1 MERTISEVLADF
13 TAGLEYAQIPVHI
26 RERAKMRVLDF
37 LGVAL
42 AGLQIPSSRIMIE
55 VVKELGGTKESTI
68 VGERMKVS
76 CTNAVL
82 ANGTMAH
89 ASDYDDD
96 HRSATM
102 HPGAVVV
109 PAALA
114 LAEREGCEG
123 SRLIEAI
130 VAGYEV
136 ICRVGEAFLGT
147 QYHEGFHPTGV
158 CGVFG
163 AAAAAAKI
171 LKLSPKEIVWALGIA
186 GTQAS
191 GLEEWKSDGTWIKRM
206 HPGKAAQSGILAAL
220 LAKKGYTGPATIF
233 EGKYGFLNAFSFER
247 TYDPRK
253 ITERLGDVFIG
264 HDTAFK
270 PYPCCRFLHQ
280 VIDGVLDMVK
290 KDNLKPEDIREIR
303 VKTFKVGI
311 DTLMKPEE
319 RRYRPKT
326 IVDAQFSIPFVVGAA
341 LVRKRISLSE
351 FTEESIRDSQILEIA
366 SKVKGEE
373 DPEYTKGYPKKFPT
387 SIEIELK
394 NRSVLECY
402 VDIPSGDPE
411 KKEYLNNPS
420 KFNEEIVNKFLQ
432 LISGIPSFSRRGG
445 KILTLVQGLDQT
457 REISKLMRLLTPPK
471 IHFH

>member
-1 MERTISEVLADF
+1 MEQTISEVLADF
-13 TAGLEYAQIPVHI
+13 TAGLEYARIPDDI
-26 RERAKMRVLDF
+26 RERARMRVLDF

-42 AGLQIPSSRIMIE
+42 AGSQVPSSRIMID
-55 VVKELGGTKESTI
+55 VVKEMGGTRESTI
-68 VGERMKVS
+68 VGEKVKVS
-76 CTNAVL
+76 CGNAAL

-102 HPGAVVV
+102 HPGSAVV

-123 SRLIEAI
+123 TRLTEAV

-147 QYHEGFHPTGV
+147 QYHEGFHPTGT

-163 AAAAAAKI
+163 GAAAAAKI
-171 LKLSPKEIVWALGIA
+171 LKLSPQEVVWAFGIA

-191 GLEEWKSDGTWIKRM
+191 GLEEWKADGTWIKRM

-220 LAKKGYTGPATIF
+220 LAKKGYTGPRTIF
-233 EGKYGFLNAFSFER
+233 EGQYGFLNAFSFER
-247 TYDPRK
+247 AYNPKK
-253 ITERLGDVFIG
+253 ITEGLGEVFIS
-264 HDTAFK
+264 HQTAFK

-280 VIDGVLDMVK
+280 IIDGVLDITNK
-290 KDNLKPEDIREIR
+290 NSLTPEDIQEVRI
-303 VKTFKVGI
+303 KTFKVGI

-341 LVRKRISLSE
+341 VVRKRISLSE
-351 FTEESIRDSQILEIA
+351 FTEDSIRDSKILGVA
-366 SKVKGEE
+366 SRVKGEE
-373 DPEYTKGYPKKFPT
+373 DREFTRRYPEKFPT
-387 SIEIELK
+387 SIEVELK
-394 NRSVLECY
+394 NGPILTCF

-411 KKEYLNNPS
+411 KKEYLENPS
-420 KFNEEIVNKFLQ
+420 RFNEEIVTKFLN
-432 LISGIPSFSRRGG
+432 LISGIPSFSDRGK
-445 KILTLVQGLDQT
+445 KIVAQVQRLDEARDT
-457 REISKLMRLLTPPK
+457 SKLMRLLRPNK
-471 IHFH
+471 N

>member
-13 TAGLEYAQIPVHI
+13 TAGLEYPQIPLHI

-42 AGLQIPSSRIMIE
+42 AGSQIPSSRIMIE
-55 VVKELGGTKESTI
+55 VVKELGGTKESSI

-76 CTNAVL
+76 CTNAAL

-102 HPGAVVV
+102 HPGSAVV

-123 SRLIEAI
+123 PRLIEAV

-147 QYHEGFHPTGV
+147 QYHEGFHPTGA

-171 LKLSPKEIVWALGIA
+171 LKLPPKEIIWAFGIA

-247 TYDPRK
+247 TYDARK
-253 ITERLGDVFIG
+253 ITEGLGEVFIG
-264 HDTAFK
+264 HETAFK

-290 KDNLKPEDIREIR
+290 QNRLMPGDIKEVRIR
-303 VKTFKVGI
+303 TFKVGI

-341 LVRKRISLSE
+341 VVRRRISLSE
-351 FTEESIRDSQILEIA
+351 FTEESIRDPEILEIA
-366 SKVKGEE
+366 SRVKGEE
-373 DPEYTKGYPKKFPT
+373 DPEYTKGYPAKFPT
-387 SIEIELK
+387 SIEVELESGASLK
-394 NRSVLECY
+394 CY

-411 KKEYLNNPS
+411 KREYVENPLR
-420 KFNEEIVNKFLQ
+420 FNEEIVKKFLL
-432 LISGIPSFSRRGG
+432 LISGIPSFSRRGRM
-445 KILTLVQGLDQT
+445 IVRSIQGLD
-457 REISKLMRLLTPPK
+457 EAGDVSKLMRLLSPAA
-471 IHFH
+471 

>member
-1 MERTISEVLADF
+1 MDRTLSEVLADF
-13 TAGLEYAQIPVHI
+13 TVGLDYPQIPFHVK
-26 RERAKMRVLDF
+26 ERAKMRVLDF

-42 AGLQIPSSRIMIE
+42 AGSQIPSSRIMVE

-76 CTNAVL
+76 CANAAL

-123 SRLIEAI
+123 SCLIEAI

-147 QYHEGFHPTGV
+147 QYHEGFHPTGA

-163 AAAAAAKI
+163 AAVAAAKI

-191 GLEEWKSDGTWIKRM
+191 GLEEWKSDGSWTKRM
-206 HPGKAAQSGILAAL
+206 HPGKAAQGGILAAL
-220 LAKKGYTGPATIF
+220 LARKGYTGPATIF
-233 EGKYGFLNAFSFER
+233 EGRYGFLNAFSFER
-247 TYDPRK
+247 TFDPNK
-253 ITERLGDVFIG
+253 ITEGLGNVFIG
-264 HDTAFK
+264 HHTAFK

-290 KDNLKPEDIREIR
+290 QNNLMPGDIKEVR
-303 VKTFKVGI
+303 VRTFKVGI

-341 LVRKRISLSE
+341 VIRKRVSLSE
-351 FTEESIRDSQILEIA
+351 FTEESIRDPQILEMA
-366 SKVKGEE
+366 SEVKGEE
-373 DPEYTKGYPKKFPT
+373 DPEYTRGYPERFPT
-387 SIEIELK
+387 SIEMELR
-394 NRSVLECY
+394 NGPVLKGY

-411 KKEYLNNPS
+411 KKEYIENPS
-420 KFNEEIVNKFLQ
+420 RFNEEIVEKFLL
-432 LISGIPSFSRRGG
+432 LISGIPSFYHRGR
-445 KILTLVQGLDQT
+445 KIVTSVQGLGQVKN
-457 REISKLMRLLTPPK
+457 ISKLMRLLAPPK
-471 IHFH
+471 G

>member
-1 MERTISEVLADF
+1 VDRTISQVLADF
-13 TAGLEYAQIPVHI
+13 IVGLEYSRIPAPI

-42 AGLQIPSSRIMIE
+42 AGSRIPSSRIMIE
-55 VVKELGGTKESTI
+55 VVKELGGTRESTI
-68 VGERMKVS
+68 VGEKMKVS
-76 CTNAVL
+76 CTQAAL

-102 HPGAVVV
+102 HPGAAVV

-114 LAEREGCEG
+114 MAERERCKG

-147 QYHEGFHPTGV
+147 QYHEGFHPTGA

-171 LKLSPKEIVWALGIA
+171 LNLSSEEIVWAFGIA

-191 GLEEWKSDGTWIKRM
+191 GLEEWKADGTWTKRM
-206 HPGKAAQSGILAAL
+206 HPGRASQSGILAAL

-247 TYDPRK
+247 TYDPKK

-280 VIDGVLDMVK
+280 VIDGVLDMVRK
-290 KDNLKPEDIREIR
+290 GSLTPEDIKEVRIR
-303 VKTFKVGI
+303 TFKVGI

-341 LVRKRISLSE
+341 VVRKRISLAE
-351 FTEESIRDSQILEIA
+351 FTEESIRNPRILEIA

-373 DPEYTKGYPKKFPT
+373 DPEFTRGYPGRFPT
-387 SIEIELK
+387 SIEIELSHGSTLK
-394 NRSVLECY
+394 GF
-402 VDIPSGDPE
+402 VDIPSGDPG
-411 KKEYLNNPS
+411 KKEYFENPAR
-420 KFNEEIVNKFLQ
+420 FDQEIREKFLQ
-432 LISGIPSFSRRGG
+432 LISAVPPFSRRGR
-445 KILTLVQGLDQT
+445 KIVSKVKGLDGPGD
-457 REISKLMRLLTPPK
+457 ISKLMRLFTP
-471 IHFH
+471 IQTR

>member
-13 TAGLEYAQIPVHI
+13 TAGLEYPQIPLHI

-42 AGLQIPSSRIMIE
+42 AGSQIPSSRIMIE
-55 VVKELGGTKESTI
+55 VVKELGGTKESSI

-76 CTNAVL
+76 CTNAAL

-102 HPGAVVV
+102 HPGSAVV

-123 SRLIEAI
+123 PRLIEAV

-147 QYHEGFHPTGV
+147 QYHEGFHPTGA

-171 LKLSPKEIVWALGIA
+171 LKLPPKEIVWAFGIA

-247 TYDPRK
+247 TYDARK
-253 ITERLGDVFIG
+253 ITEGLGEVFIG
-264 HDTAFK
+264 HETAFK

-290 KDNLKPEDIREIR
+290 QNQLMPGDIKEVR
-303 VKTFKVGI
+303 VRTFKVGI

-341 LVRKRISLSE
+341 VVRRRISLSE
-351 FTEESIRDSQILEIA
+351 FTEESIRDPEILEIA
-366 SKVKGEE
+366 SRVKGEE
-373 DPEYTKGYPKKFPT
+373 DPEYTRGYPAKFPT
-387 SIEIELK
+387 SIEMELDSGTSLK
-394 NRSVLECY
+394 CY

-411 KKEYLNNPS
+411 KREYVENPLR
-420 KFNEEIVNKFLQ
+420 FNEEIVKKFLL
-432 LISGIPSFSRRGG
+432 LISGIPSFSRRGR
-445 KILTLVQGLDQT
+445 KIVRSIQGLD
-457 REISKLMRLLTPPK
+457 EGGDVSKLMRLLSPAA
-471 IHFH
+471 

>member
-1 MERTISEVLADF
+1 MERTISEILADF
-13 TAGLEYAQIPVHI
+13 TAGLDYPRIPHHI

-37 LGVAL
+37 LGVCL
-42 AGLQIPSSRIMIE
+42 AGSQILSSRIMID

-76 CTNAVL
+76 CTNAAL

-102 HPGAVVV
+102 HPGSAVV
-109 PAALA
+109 PAVLA

-123 SRLIEAI
+123 PRLIEAV

-147 QYHEGFHPTGV
+147 QYHEGFHPTGT

-163 AAAAAAKI
+163 AAAAVAKI
-171 LKLSPKEIVWALGIA
+171 LKLTPKEIVQAFGIA

-191 GLEEWKSDGTWIKRM
+191 GLEEWKTDGTWIKRM
-206 HPGKAAQSGILAAL
+206 HPGKAAQSGILAGL
-220 LAKKGYTGPATIF
+220 LAKRGYRGPATIF

-247 TYDPRK
+247 TYDRKK
-253 ITERLGDVFIG
+253 ITGGLGEVFIG
-264 HDTAFK
+264 HETAFK

-280 VIDGVLDMVK
+280 VIDGVLDMAK
-290 KDNLKPEDIREIR
+290 QNQLMPSDIKEVRI
-303 VKTFKVGI
+303 KTFKVGI

-341 LVRKRISLSE
+341 VVRKKISLSE
-351 FTEESIRDSQILEIA
+351 FTEESIRDPGILEIA
-366 SKVKGEE
+366 SRVKGEE
-373 DPEYTKGYPKKFPT
+373 DPECTKGYPAKFPT
-387 SIEIELK
+387 SIRMELK
-394 NRSVLECY
+394 NGTTLECY

-411 KKEYLNNPS
+411 KREYVEDPS
-420 KFNEEIVNKFLQ
+420 RFNKEIVEKFL
-432 LISGIPSFSRRGG
+432 LVVSGIPFFSRRGR
-445 KILTLVQGLDQT
+445 KMVTSVQGLGEARDV
-457 REISKLMRLLTPPK
+457 SKLMRLLAPMK
-471 IHFH
+471 G

>member
-1 MERTISEVLADF
+1 MEHTISEVLADF
-13 TAGLEYAQIPVHI
+13 TAALGYPRIPHHI

-37 LGVAL
+37 LGVSL
-42 AGLQIPSSRIMIE
+42 AGSQIPSSRIMID

-68 VGERMKVS
+68 VGERMKVC
-76 CTNAVL
+76 CTNAAL

-102 HPGAVVV
+102 HPGSAVV

-114 LAEREGCEG
+114 LAERERCE
-123 SRLIEAI
+123 SPRLIEAV

-147 QYHEGFHPTGV
+147 QYHEGFHPTGA

-171 LKLSPKEIVWALGIA
+171 LKLSPKEIVWAFGIA

-206 HPGKAAQSGILAAL
+206 HPGKAAQSGILAGL
-220 LAKKGYTGPATIF
+220 LAKRGYTGPATIF

-247 TYDPRK
+247 TYDPKK
-253 ITERLGDVFIG
+253 ITDGLGEVFIG
-264 HDTAFK
+264 HETAFK

-280 VIDGVLDMVK
+280 VIDGVLDMVRQNQLIPTNIK
-290 KDNLKPEDIREIR
+290 EVRIR
-303 VKTFKVGI
+303 TFKVGI

-341 LVRKRISLSE
+341 VARKRISLSE
-351 FTEESIRDSQILEIA
+351 FTEESIRDPGILEIA
-366 SKVKGEE
+366 SRVKGEE
-373 DPEYTKGYPKKFPT
+373 DPEYTKGYPAKFPT
-387 SIEIELK
+387 SIEMDLK
-394 NRSVLECY
+394 NGASLKRY

-411 KKEYLNNPS
+411 KREYVENPS
-420 KFNEEIVNKFLQ
+420 KFNGEIVEKFL
-432 LISGIPSFSRRGG
+432 LLVSGIPSFSRRGH
-445 KILTLVQGLDQT
+445 KIVRSVQGLDEA
-457 REISKLMRLLTPPK
+457 RDVSALMRLLAPAK
-471 IHFH
+471 DNG

>member
-13 TAGLEYAQIPVHI
+13 TAGLEYPQIPLHI

-42 AGLQIPSSRIMIE
+42 AGSQIPSSRIMIE
-55 VVKELGGTKESTI
+55 VVKELGGTKESSI

-76 CTNAVL
+76 CTNAAL

-102 HPGAVVV
+102 HPGSAVV

-123 SRLIEAI
+123 PRLIEAV

-147 QYHEGFHPTGV
+147 QYHEGFHPTGA

-171 LKLSPKEIVWALGIA
+171 LKLPPKEIIWAFGIA

-247 TYDPRK
+247 TYDARK
-253 ITERLGDVFIG
+253 ITEGLGEVFIG
-264 HDTAFK
+264 HETAFK

-290 KDNLKPEDIREIR
+290 QNQLMPGDIKEVR
-303 VKTFKVGI
+303 VRTFKVGI

-341 LVRKRISLSE
+341 VVRRRISLSE
-351 FTEESIRDSQILEIA
+351 FTEESIRDPEILEIA
-366 SKVKGEE
+366 SRVKGEE
-373 DPEYTKGYPKKFPT
+373 DPEYTRGYPAKFPT
-387 SIEIELK
+387 SIEMELDSGTSLK
-394 NRSVLECY
+394 CY

-411 KKEYLNNPS
+411 KREYVENPLR
-420 KFNEEIVNKFLQ
+420 FNEEIVKKFLL
-432 LISGIPSFSRRGG
+432 LISGIPSFSRRGR
-445 KILTLVQGLDQT
+445 KIVRSIQGLD
-457 REISKLMRLLTPPK
+457 EGGDVSKLMRLLSPAA
-471 IHFH
+471 

>member
-13 TAGLEYAQIPVHI
+13 TAGLEYPQIPPDI
-26 RERAKMRVLDF
+26 RDRAKMRVLDF

-42 AGLQIPSSRIMIE
+42 AGSQIPSSRIMIE
-55 VVKELGGTKESTI
+55 VVKELGGTKESSI

-76 CTNAVL
+76 CTNAAL

-102 HPGAVVV
+102 HPGSAVV

-123 SRLIEAI
+123 PRLIEAVI
-130 VAGYEV
+130 AGYEV

-147 QYHEGFHPTGV
+147 QYHEGFHPTGA

-171 LKLSPKEIVWALGIA
+171 LKLPPKEIIWAFGIA

-247 TYDPRK
+247 TYDARK
-253 ITERLGDVFIG
+253 ITEGLGEVFIG
-264 HDTAFK
+264 HETAFK

-290 KDNLKPEDIREIR
+290 QNQLMPGDIKEVR
-303 VKTFKVGI
+303 VRTFKVGI

-341 LVRKRISLSE
+341 VVRRRISLSE
-351 FTEESIRDSQILEIA
+351 FTEESIRDPEILEIA
-366 SKVKGEE
+366 SRVKGEE
-373 DPEYTKGYPKKFPT
+373 DPEYTKGYPAKFPT
-387 SIEIELK
+387 SIEVELESGASLK
-394 NRSVLECY
+394 CY

-411 KKEYLNNPS
+411 KREYVENPLR
-420 KFNEEIVNKFLQ
+420 FNEEIVKKFLL
-432 LISGIPSFSRRGG
+432 LISGIPSFSRRGRM
-445 KILTLVQGLDQT
+445 IVRSIQGLD
-457 REISKLMRLLTPPK
+457 EAGDVSKLMRLLSPAA
-471 IHFH
+471 